1 MATRMD
7 KPARSDPE
15 IREAPAAPETHPA
28 KSALWALGAMGCFT
42 AMIVMIRYVSD
53 VLTPFDIAFYR
64 AVVSVL
70 VMLPVIFRGGLAN
83 GIGQLKTKRPGLMI
97 SRGALTYF
105 ALLAWIYAVAHMV
118 LADAVALNATIPL
131 WTVILAAVALRERVA
146 ARRWTV
152 IVVGFVGALVIL
164 RPGFTE
170 IKLAAVAALVSA
182 FFYGSTSVVSKALT
196 RTERTGTIVFYTN
209 LTLAVVSA
217 APALIW
223 WNPPG
228 WAELPLVIGIGV
240 TGALAHVCITQAYRH
255 GDASFVAPFDFV
267 RLVLITAAGY
277 LLFGEAVSIFVW
289 IGAALVIGSA
299 VYLTRVEARGG

>member
-1 MATRMD
+1 MVE
-7 KPARSDPE
+7 PAGTSTVSID
-15 IREAPAAPETHPA
+15 APAVPETHA
-28 KSALWALGAMGCFT
+28 VRSALWALGAMGCFT

-53 VLTPFDIAFYR
+53 VMTAFDIAFYR

-70 VMLPVIFRGGLAN
+70 VMLPVIFRGGLAA
-83 GIGQLKTKRPGLMI
+83 GIGQLRTKRPGLMI
-97 SRGALTYF
+97 SRGVLTYF
-105 ALLAWIYAVAHMV
+105 ALVAWIYAVANMV

-131 WTVILAAVALRERVA
+131 WTVILAALVLRERVPA
-146 ARRWTV
+146 QRWLV
-152 IVVGFVGALVIL
+152 ILVGFAGALVIL
-164 RPGFTE
+164 RPGFAAIT
-170 IKLAAVAALVSA
+170 LAAAAALVSA
-182 FFYGSTSVVSKALT
+182 FFYGSTSAVSKALT
-196 RTERTGTIVFYTN
+196 RTERTGAIVFHTN
-209 LTLAVVSA
+209 LTLAAAAA
-217 APALIW
+217 APALVW

-289 IGAALVIGSA
+289 VGAALVIGSA
-299 VYLTRVEARGG
+299 VYLTRVESRGR